1 MSLESSQEPGWHTLF
16 CQGNHLSEIE
26 VAIVLFHE
34 SDFNGH
40 VKALKKINIGIQKT
54 KWIDRHLIDFFTYD
68 GDM

>member
-34 SDFNGH
+34 SDFDGH
-40 VKALKKINIGIQKT
+40 DNALKKSTLEYKRQNGS
-54 KWIDRHLIDFFTYD
+54 IDT
-68 GDM
+68 